1 MELSNYT
8 FDELTEGQ
16 SKQLSYVL
24 SEQEIKLFAAASGD
38 VNPIHLDAEYA
49 AQTRF
54 KQRIGHGMWLGAK
67 ISAILGNTFPGP
79 GTIYLEQEI
88 AFKRPV
94 FLNDEVDVVL
104 TVQEKSEDSRKPI
117 VVLECIATNQKE
129 EIVAVG
135 TATVLAPKEK
145 AKIEAPELPSVEM
158 A

>member
-1 MELSNYT
+1 MELSNHT
-8 FDELTEGQ
+8 FDELTVGQ
-16 SKQLSYVL
+16 SESIRCLL

-38 VNPIHLDAEYA
+38 INPIHLDAEYA

-54 KQRIGHGMWLGAK
+54 KQRIGHGMWLGGK
-67 ISAILGNTFPGP
+67 ISAMLGNTFPGP

-94 FLNDEVDVVL
+94 FLNDEVEVTL
-104 TVQEKSEDSRKPI
+104 TVQEKSEDARKPI

-135 TATVLAPKEK
+135 TATILAPTEK
-145 AKIEAPELPSVEM
+145 VNLTVSDIPEVEI